1 MHETDATIM
10 TSRRVRSALV
20 AAPSKRAGQQLR
32 TLGLVTAD
40 ESAGVQKVL
49 TAAALTY
56 VAGALA
62 ALTQLLYF
70 VLAYLR
76 D

>member
-1 MHETDATIM
+1 MQLQAIGLTTTQET
-10 TSRRVRSALV
+10 
-20 AAPSKRAGQQLR
+20 
-32 TLGLVTAD
+32 
-40 ESAGVQKVL
+40 AGVKKVL

-70 VLAYLR
+70 VLLYLGNR